1 MIIITVIII
10 PVRCTD
16 GDRVIEI
23 DVVADVGRII
33 DIRVKQDNLDEN
45 AKMIQYKII

>member
-1 MIIITVIII
+1 MIIIIVIKI

-23 DVVADVGRII
+23 DVAADVGRIM

-45 AKMIQYKII
+45 GKMIQYKII